1 MFALACLLGLTPAS
15 ATADGGP
22 ILHLDASD
30 RSTLTLAAGRIS
42 AWRSKA
48 PGSAVLTAEAAAARP
63 EYLPA
68 SGGNPASVRFD
79 GHGNALRA
87 LGFGRK
93 AKTWTLAVLASAA
106 SDVRGGGLVSA
117 CNRKGHD
124 YDPGFT
130 VDLFHSRGRLDEIS
144 VEGAGRMAGQLNQM
158 KGGHPA
164 GGLHVIV
171 VERAPD
177 QIRLRVDGAP
187 QTPRP
192 ASPAVTIM
200 DELRVGARYFAGAER
215 EYLSGRIAGVL
226 LYDRLLS
233 SDEISRIEARWAVP
247 AAARQADEERTM
259 RKVKE
264 RMANRMVAPVTLE
277 SWPDLDTYAATTG
290 GKAALTAARKAP
302 VRADLQEAIALASMH
317 LNSLFNRDKDDEPY
331 FYANHKADNKGVML
345 HSVVIGIPHVVG
357 RCLLGSMMAERLA
370 GTPFPPA
377 GLATLERYLRGSFDN
392 EDHLNS
398 YYDPEKGNRRFV
410 EFHNMREGLYGL
422 VMLIQDRE
430 SDWAREKA
438 GLMLRTLDAVTD
450 EKGEWSVELL
460 RKRGMAD
467 RCSGISVMNASRM
480 VDPLLALHR
489 ATDDPLAL
497 KLAGLYAKASLRTGF
512 EPDGRFAPMDRSS
525 GHVHSITSSLSGI
538 TEYALFIGDKAMLET
553 CLRILDKGVPSYFS
567 SWGWGDEV
575 TPEHPADEPSRGEM
589 NQTGDVIRTCL
600 TLGAAGQTDRYEMA
614 ERYLRSMVL
623 PTQHREGEMRAYLH
637 DAPRPA
643 SDAERNVL
651 LRTVGGWAMQLPN
664 DRMKE
669 GDWPLSTLDITSGT
683 LHAMAECQAH
693 IVTDDGAAVS
703 LNLHLSADTPLG
715 VVRSG
720 LPLEGRLTFVARL
733 DRAVRV
739 RIPQW
744 VDAKRLAI
752 RVNREAVK
760 PKLKGGYAELGRLR
774 PGDQV
779 EVVFPVPVRI
789 ERERVDHV
797 TYRTVWAGAQ
807 ILQITPRGKVSPLP
821 W

>member
-1 MFALACLLGLTPAS
+1 MFALACLLCLAPAS
-15 ATADGGP
+15 ASGRGP

-30 RSTLTLAAGRIS
+30 RSTLTLAVGRVS
-42 AWRSKA
+42 AWRSTTA
-48 PGSAVLTAEAAAARP
+48 GGPTLTADGPSRP
-63 EYLPA
+63 EYVPA
-68 SGGNPASVRFD
+68 SGGSPASVRFD
-79 GHGNALRA
+79 GRATALRA

-93 AKTWTLAVLASAA
+93 ASVWTLAVVAA
-106 SDVRGGGLVSA
+106 AGTDVRGGGLVSA
-117 CNRKGHD
+117 CNRNGHD

-130 VDLFHSRGRLDEIS
+130 VDLFYSRRGLNEVS

-158 KGGHPA
+158 KGGRPA
-164 GGLHVIV
+164 GGLHVII
-171 VERAPD
+171 VERAAD
-177 QIRLRVDGAP
+177 QIRLRVDGVP

-200 DELRVGARYFAGAER
+200 DELRIGARYFAGAER
-215 EYLSGRIAGVL
+215 EYLNGRIARVA
-226 LYDRLLS
+226 LYDRLLTQ
-233 SDEISRIEARWAVP
+233 DEISRIEARWAVP
-247 AAARQADEERTM
+247 ATVRQADEERAM
-259 RKVKE
+259 EQVQE
-264 RMANRMVAPVTLE
+264 RMANRMRAPVTLQT
-277 SWPDLDTYAATTG
+277 WPDLETYAATPA
-290 GKAALTAARKAP
+290 GKAVLAAARKAP
-302 VRADLQEAIALASMH
+302 VRADLQEAIALAGMH
-317 LNSLFNRDKDDEPY
+317 LNSLFNRDRGDEPY
-331 FYANHKADNKGVML
+331 FYANHKADNTGVML

-377 GLATLERYLRGSFDN
+377 GLATLERYLRSSFDN

-398 YYDPEKGNRRFV
+398 YYDPEKGNRRLV

-422 VMLIQDRE
+422 VMLVQDRK

-480 VDPLLALHR
+480 VDPLLACHR
-489 ATDDPLAL
+489 ATGDPLAL
-497 KLAGLYAKASLRTGF
+497 KLAGLYARASLRTGF

-538 TEYALFIGDKAMLET
+538 TEYALLTGDQAMLAT
-553 CLRILDKGVPSYFS
+553 CVRILEKGAPEYFS

-589 NQTGDVIRTCL
+589 NQTGDIIRTCL
-600 TLGAAGQTDRYEMA
+600 TLGAAGQTNRYEPA

-623 PTQHREGEMRAYLH
+623 PTQHREAEMRGYLH
-637 DAPRPA
+637 DAPKPA

-651 LRTVGGWAMQLPN
+651 QRTVGGWAMQLPN

-683 LHAMAECQAH
+683 LHAMAECAAH
-693 IVTDDGAAVS
+693 ILTDDGATLS

-715 VVRSG
+715 LVRSE
-720 LPLEGRLTFVARL
+720 LPLEGRITFVARL
-733 DRAVRV
+733 DRTVRV

-744 VDAKRLAI
+744 VDAKRLVV
-752 RVNREAVK
+752 RVNREAVT
-760 PKLKGGYAELGRLR
+760 PMLKAGYAEIGRLR
-774 PGDQV
+774 PGDQA
-779 EVVFPVPVRI
+779 EVVFPIPVRM

-797 TYRTVWAGAQ
+797 TYRTVWAGSQ
-807 ILQITPRGKVSPLP
+807 VLSITPRGKVSPLP